1 MITKETDMA
10 TPDKQ
15 RKSLML
21 RLKITVVSLVALVLS
36 AACSP
41 KPTQE
46 TPTITCYEPAVPTD
60 TPEPIVTCYTA
71 TAPPPTFT
79 PTPTVM
85 CYTPTALPST
95 LTPTPTTFTSPL
107 SPLPTPTL
115 TPEARRLLR
124 ERLLAEGRFPHDVAR
139 ELGS

>member
-1 MITKETDMA
+1 MA

-79 PTPTVM
+79 PTPT
-85 CYTPTALPST
+85 
-95 LTPTPTTFTSPL
+95 TFTSPI
-107 SPLPTPTL
+107 SPLPTPT
-115 TPEARRLLR
+115 PASEARHLLR
-124 ERLLAEGRFPHDVAR
+124 ERLLAEGRFPQDVAR
-139 ELGS
+139 ELES

>member
-21 RLKITVVSLVALVLS
+21 RLKITLVSLVALVLS

-41 KPTQE
+41 KPTQK
-46 TPTITCYEPAVPTD
+46 TPTITCYEPVMPTD

-71 TAPPPTFT
+71 TASPPTFTPTPMCYTPTAPPPTFT
-79 PTPTVM
+79 PTPT
-85 CYTPTALPST
+85 
-95 LTPTPTTFTSPL
+95 TFTSPI
-107 SPLPTPTL
+107 SPLPTPTS
-115 TPEARRLLR
+115 TSEARHLLR
-124 ERLLAEGRFPHDVAR
+124 ERLLTEDRFPRDIAR
-139 ELGS
+139 ELES

>member
-15 RKSLML
+15 RKSLIL

-46 TPTITCYEPAVPTD
+46 TPAIMCYKPAVPTD

-79 PTPTVM
+79 PTPM
-85 CYTPTALPST
+85 CYTPTPPAST
-95 LTPTPTTFTSPL
+95 LTPTPTTFTSPI

-115 TPEARRLLR
+115 APEARRLLR

>member
-46 TPTITCYEPAVPTD
+46 TPAITCYEPAVPTD

-79 PTPTVM
+79 PTPM
-85 CYTPTALPST
+85 CYTPTPPAST
-95 LTPTPTTFTSPL
+95 LTPTPTTFTSPI

-115 TPEARRLLR
+115 APEARHLLR
-124 ERLLAEGRFPHDVAR
+124 ERLLAEGRFPQDVAR
-139 ELGS
+139 ELES

>member
-1 MITKETDMA
+1 MA

-21 RLKITVVSLVALVLS
+21 RLKITLVSLVALVLS

-41 KPTQE
+41 KPTQR

-71 TAPPPTFT
+71 TASPPTFT
-79 PTPTVM
+79 PTPPPM
-85 CYTPTALPST
+85 CYTPTPLPLT
-95 LTPTPTTFTSPL
+95 LTPTPDTFTSPL

-115 TPEARRLLR
+115 APEARHLLR
-124 ERLLAEGRFPHDVAR
+124 ERLLAEGRFPQDVAR
-139 ELGS
+139 ELES

>member
-1 MITKETDMA
+1 MA

-21 RLKITVVSLVALVLS
+21 RLKITVVSLVALALS

-41 KPTQE
+41 KPTQK

-60 TPEPIVTCYTA
+60 TPEPVVMCYTA

-79 PTPTVM
+79 PTPTPM
-85 CYTPTALPST
+85 CYTPTPLPLT
-95 LTPTPTTFTSPL
+95 LTPTPDTFTSPL

-115 TPEARRLLR
+115 APEARHLLR
-124 ERLLAEGRFPHDVAR
+124 ERLLAEGRFPQGVAR
-139 ELGS
+139 ELES

>member
-41 KPTQE
+41 KPTQK

-71 TAPPPTFT
+71 SAPPPTFT
-79 PTPTVM
+79 PTPI
-85 CYTPTALPST
+85 CYTPTASPRPF
-95 LTPTPTTFTSPL
+95 TPTPTTFTSPI
-107 SPLPTPTL
+107 SPLPTPTPA
-115 TPEARRLLR
+115 PEARHLLR
-124 ERLLAEGRFPHDVAR
+124 ERLLAEGRFPQDVAR
-139 ELGS
+139 QLES